1 MLFFPNLKVGFELFD
16 VDVVE
21 AEDEVGV
28 DVHVAGVAF
37 EEAEE
42 DSFIV
47 DLNRQRT
54 KLVLNRL

>member
-28 DVHVAGVAF
+28 DVHVAGVAL
-37 EEAEE
+37 EEAEK
-42 DSFIV
+42 DCLVV
-47 DLNRQRT
+47 DLKGQRT